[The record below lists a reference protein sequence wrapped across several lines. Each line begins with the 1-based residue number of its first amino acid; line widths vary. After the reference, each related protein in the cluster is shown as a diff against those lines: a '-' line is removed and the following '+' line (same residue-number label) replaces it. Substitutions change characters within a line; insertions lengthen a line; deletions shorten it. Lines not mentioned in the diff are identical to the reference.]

1 MQTSSQTG
9 AIVLTVLLFLKVLVS
24 PILFLDYELRKDYI
38 IQNYCVN
45 KERPEL
51 HCDGKCYL
59 SQRIQQAQAQ
69 DEQRATNQFI
79 SELFSLE
86 TVEINTFFSFT
97 MGDFIVLAEEQA
109 NYVYEVHFPSMRGQ
123 SIFHPPQNSSR
134 FAA

>member
-1 MQTSSQTG
+1 M
-9 AIVLTVLLFLKVLVS
+9 
-24 PILFLDYELRKDYI
+24 
-38 IQNYCVN
+38 N

-59 SQRIQQAQAQ
+59 SQRMQQTQAQ

-86 TVEINTFFSFT
+86 TLEMNTVFQFT
-97 MGDFIVLAEEQA
+97 QEDVVVFAEEQA
-109 NYVYEVHFPSMRGQ
+109 LYFYQVHFPSTRGQ
-123 SIFHPPQNSSR
+123 SIFHPPQKSSR